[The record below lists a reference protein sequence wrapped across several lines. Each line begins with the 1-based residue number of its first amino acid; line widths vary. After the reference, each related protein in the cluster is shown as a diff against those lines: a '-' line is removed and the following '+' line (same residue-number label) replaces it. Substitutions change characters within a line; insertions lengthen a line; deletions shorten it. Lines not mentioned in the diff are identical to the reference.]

1 MAILPLS
8 DDPPLHY
15 IGYPY
20 VSYGLMAARIV
31 VFLYQLG
38 ILDRAESPA
47 FAASTKGG
55 SLAVK
60 VATKTESSRKSPMI
74 ANAFLVV
81 MRQHSRDPHVSLS
94 NALDLL

>member
-38 ILDRAESPA
+38 ISDRAESPA
-47 FAASTKGG
+47 FAASTNGG
-55 SLAVK
+55 SFAVTA
-60 VATKTESSRKSPMI
+60 ATKPKAP
-74 ANAFLVV
+74 AKV
-81 MRQHSRDPHVSLS
+81 Q
-94 NALDLL
+94 